1 MARVPRKVIVQPA
14 DPSLDK
20 KNVNYTKA
28 KLKVTYY
35 ARVST
40 NEEDQQLSYE
50 AQNEYY
56 VSKILANPNWTY
68 VQGYAD
74 NGISGTNTAK
84 REQFNK
90 MIEDCKAGKIDIIL
104 TKSIS
109 RFARNTVDTLTTV
122 RDLQRIGV
130 SVIFEKENI
139 DTSKQD
145 CEMLLTIFGSLAQEE
160 SRSMSENIKWGIKAK
175 FESGEIMMCTSR
187 FLGLDRNEHGELVI
201 NEEQAKVVRLIAM
214 LYLSGMSCEEI
225 AKELQRRGIKTVT
238 GKDKWCAS
246 TIGSILRNEKYAGYA
261 IQGKSYTVDFLTKKR
276 VKNIGQRPKYK
287 ALGSVPAILP
297 MNIYMKIQE
306 EMARRSMRGH
316 SNVDAN
322 NHEKIKRGK
331 YALTELLRCAECGN
345 TFRRVSWKL
354 GGKNIPVYRCKSTQ
368 VKGRSCRNSPTLR
381 ETDIERNVL
390 MVIAEMKKEDTDE
403 KINKIV
409 LKNIKT
415 VLEKDTETDMTA
427 VNEKIIEVKKTISE
441 LIERGMNG
449 FEQDPEVD
457 TKIVEQ
463 GFLLKQL
470 QERKKRMME
479 NSKSCEKVKQIEEY
493 MDNNVINMKKFDNA
507 MMRRM
512 IERIIVN
519 EDATIEIH
527 FNFGGIVIKQL
538 EKASARR

>member
-1 MARVPRKVIVQPA
+1 MARTPRKVIVQPA

-20 KNVNYTKA
+20 KNINYTKS

-40 NEEDQQLSYE
+40 GEEEQQLSYE

-74 NGISGTNTAK
+74 KGISGTNTSK
-84 REQFNK
+84 RDQFNK
-90 MIEDCKAGKIDIIL
+90 MIEDCKSGKIDIIL

-122 RDLQRIGV
+122 RNLQRIGV

-175 FESGEIMMCTSR
+175 FESGEIMMCTNR
-187 FLGLDRNEHGELVI
+187 FLGLDRNEDGELVI

-214 LYLSGMSCEEI
+214 LYLSGMSWEEI
-225 AKELQRRGIKTVT
+225 AKNLQERGLKTVT

-276 VKNIGQRPKYK
+276 VKNKGQKPKYK
-287 ALGSVPAILP
+287 SLGSVPAILP
-297 MNIYMKIQE
+297 MNVFMRIQE
-306 EMARRSMRGH
+306 ELARRSLREHPNIDGEH
-316 SNVDAN
+316 LK
-322 NHEKIKRGK
+322 KIKHGK

-345 TFRRVSWKL
+345 TFRRVNWKL

-368 VKGRSCRNSPTLR
+368 IKDRTCSNSPSLR

-390 MVIAEMKKEDTDE
+390 LAITEMKKEDAD
-403 KINKIV
+403 KRINEIV
-409 LKNIKT
+409 LNNVRT
-415 VLEKDTETDMTA
+415 VLEKDTETDVTA
-427 VNEKIIEVKKTISE
+427 VDEDIKKVKKKMSE
-441 LIERGMNG
+441 LIEQGMNG
-449 FEQDPEVD
+449 FELDPEVD

-470 QERKKRMME
+470 QEQRKRMIE
-479 NSKSCEKVKQIEEY
+479 NSKSCERVKQIEGY
-493 MDNNVINMKKFDNA
+493 IDDNVMNMTRFDNA
-507 MMRRM
+507 MMRKM
-512 IERIIVN
+512 IERIIVHA
-519 EDATIEIH
+519 DATIDIH
-527 FNFGGIVIKQL
+527 FKFGAVVHKQV
-538 EKASARR
+538 EKAKIR

>member
-1 MARVPRKVIVQPA
+1 MARVPRKVVVQPA

-276 VKNIGQRPKYK
+276 VKNTGQRPKYK
-287 ALGSVPAILP
+287 ALDSVPAILP

-306 EMARRSMRGH
+306 EMARRSIRGH
-316 SNVDAN
+316 SNVDAK

-345 TFRRVSWKL
+345 TFRRVNWKL

-368 VKGRSCRNSPTLR
+368 VKGRNCRNSPTLR

-390 MVIAEMKKEDTDE
+390 MAIAEMKKEDTDE
-403 KINKIV
+403 KINKTI

-415 VLEKDTETDMTA
+415 VLEKDTETDMT
-427 VNEKIIEVKKTISE
+427 VVDEKIKEVKKIMSE
-441 LIERGMNG
+441 LIDQAMND
-449 FEQDPEVD
+449 FEQDPKVD
-457 TKIVEQ
+457 IKIVEQ

-479 NSKSCEKVKQIEEY
+479 NFKSCERVKQIEEY
-493 MDNNVINMKKFDNA
+493 MDNNVMNMKKFDNA

-512 IERIIVN
+512 IERIIVH
-519 EDATIEIH
+519 EDAMIDIH
-527 FNFGGIVIKQL
+527 FKFGAVVHKQI
-538 EKASARR
+538 EKAKVR

>member
-1 MARVPRKVIVQPA
+1 MARVTRKVIVQPA

-306 EMARRSMRGH
+306 EMAKRTLRGCTH
-316 SNVDAN
+316 VDG
-322 NHEKIKRGK
+322 EDCSKVKRGK

-345 TFRRVSWKL
+345 KFRRVNWKL

-368 VKGRSCRNSPTLR
+368 VKGRNCRNSPTLR

-390 MVIAEMKKEDTDE
+390 MAIAEMKKEDTDE

-409 LKNIKT
+409 LKNVKT
-415 VLEKDTETDMTA
+415 ALEKDTEIDMT
-427 VNEKIIEVKKTISE
+427 VVDEKIKEVKKTMSE
-441 LIERGMNG
+441 LIEQGMNG
-449 FEQDPEVD
+449 FKQDPEVD

-479 NSKSCEKVKQIEEY
+479 NSKSSERVKHIEEY
-493 MDNNVINMKKFDNA
+493 MDNNMMNMKKFDNA

-512 IERIIVN
+512 VERIIVN
-519 EDATIEIH
+519 EDAEIDIY
-527 FNFGGIVIKQL
+527 FKFGAVVHKQI
-538 EKASARR
+538 EKAKIN